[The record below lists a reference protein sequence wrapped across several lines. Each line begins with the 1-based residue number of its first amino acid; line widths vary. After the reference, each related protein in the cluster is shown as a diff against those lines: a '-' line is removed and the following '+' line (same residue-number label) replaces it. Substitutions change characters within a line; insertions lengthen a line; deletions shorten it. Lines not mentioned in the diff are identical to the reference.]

1 MTVRRSIVALLALVV
16 TLGVGITVGAQM
28 KRPYHNGAVYQLQ
41 FIRVKP
47 GMESAYLSYL
57 AGPWKK
63 MHEAGKQAGL
73 EVSYKVISTES
84 HGTGDFNLILLTEV
98 KSLANLEMDQ
108 DKVEELM
115 QKVVGNDDAQ
125 MQGYKDRAEIREVIG
140 ARLAREVVLE
150 PKM

>member
-1 MTVRRSIVALLALVV
+1 MTVRRSIVALLALVA

-47 GMESAYLSYL
+47 GMENAYLSYL

-84 HGTGDFNLILLTEV
+84 HGPADFNLILVTEV
-98 KSLANLEMDQ
+98 KSLASLEMDQ
-108 DKVEELM
+108 DKVDELM
-115 QKVVGNDDAQ
+115 Q
-125 MQGYKDRAEIREVIG
+125 
-140 ARLAREVVLE
+140 
-150 PKM
+150 